1 MDRKELLF
9 KELESLIDRIYMFRL
24 EIGEDLVYDTIS
36 KLAIIVEDLAT
47 IFQGLVEENEEQ
59 R

>member
-47 IFQGLVEENEEQ
+47 IFQGLVEENKEQ